1 MSMAKTDLNKLYHAL
16 HRLNRQMHRSPHRD
30 GHREVGL
37 HRGQAHLLLL
47 VLQNDG
53 ASQRD
58 LAEQLDVRPSSM
70 TEMLTK
76 LEQGNLIARKQDDQ
90 DQRVMRIYLTEPGKE
105 AAEKMAQN
113 KDAYAESFFHALNED
128 EQEQLLILIEK
139 LCAGLEANEDSY
151 SEGMH
156 HKHCGCHHRGHHHG
170 PCGEDD
176 RNHHGS
182 KCHIRH
188 SFENL

>member
-1 MSMAKTDLNKLYHAL
+1 MAKTDLNKLYHAL
-16 HRLNRQMHRSPHRD
+16 HRLNRQMHRTPHRD
-30 GHREVGL
+30 NHREFGL

-76 LEQGNLIARKQDDQ
+76 LEQGNLIARKQDDK

-113 KDAYAESFFHALNED
+113 KDAYAESFFQALNED
-128 EQEQLLILIEK
+128 EQEQLLVLIEK
-139 LCAGLEANEDSY
+139 LCAGLETDEDSHL
-151 SEGMH
+151 EGRH
-156 HKHCGCHHRGHHHG
+156 HKHCGCHHRSHHHG

-176 RNHHGS
+176 MNHHGD

-188 SFENL
+188 FCRNL